1 MRLGEPPSNYVL
13 SIDAERNRIVV
24 GDRGE
29 LRVDSFKIS
38 GINMLKELD
47 SFDWPMVK
55 IGFLNRG
62 CPMLLYFRWGI
73 WVC

>member
-1 MRLGEPPSNYVL
+1 
-13 SIDAERNRIVV
+13 V